1 MDIVFLALTLIAALL
16 LPRSRAWLVT
26 VAVWAVCLAF
36 VGWGP
41 AWNSDVHTDSIVFW
55 GPWFVALLI
64 GLGLVAL
71 VDAVRRRR
79 RAARG

>member
-1 MDIVFLALTLIAALL
+1 MDIVFLALTLVAALL
-16 LPRSRAWLVT
+16 LPRSRAWLAT
-26 VAVWAVCLAF
+26 VAAWAVCLAF

-41 AWNSDVHTDSIVFW
+41 ASNSDVHTDSVAFW
-55 GPWFVALLI
+55 GPWLVVLLI

-79 RAARG
+79 RAARS